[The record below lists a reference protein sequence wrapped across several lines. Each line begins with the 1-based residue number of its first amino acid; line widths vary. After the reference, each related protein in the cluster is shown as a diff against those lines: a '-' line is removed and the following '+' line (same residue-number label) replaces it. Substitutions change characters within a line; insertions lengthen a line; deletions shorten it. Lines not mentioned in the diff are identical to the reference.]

1 MNICCGGGLQP
12 EDLSKLPY
20 ENVVVKIKDKSKPEK
35 KKGNKDEDEEE
46 EDEEDEDK
54 KEKILEEYIFNHTKG
69 IYEFKNSKSENEKN
83 LEIEKLKKT
92 LEKKEKEK
100 SDYEKKIRDLDLKLE
115 NMEKILLMDIK
126 ENQYINLIGVKTQE
140 NRENNK
146 E

>member
-1 MNICCGGGLQP
+1 MNICCGGGLLP

-20 ENVVVKIKDKSKPEK
+20 EDIEVKIKDKKKPEEK
-35 KKGNKDEDEEE
+35 KVNKDDDDEE
-46 EDEEDEDK
+46 EDEDDE
-54 KEKILEEYIFNHTKG
+54 EKILEKYIFNHKKG

-83 LEIEKLKKT
+83 HEIEELKKI
-92 LEKKEKEK
+92 LEKKRNEKLE
-100 SDYEKKIRDLDLKLE
+100 YEKKIRDLDLKLE